1 MPCFRPTP
9 LKRPELSW
17 HIAKARNVVAPTAP
31 KNRGGLPCHAI
42 GEGFPRLLKS
52 SLPACL
58 RSRAKGRSL
67 TRLTMSWRPIRNLSD
82 TVTGKSEHL
91 LRYRI
96 YARSLPNLHRLS
108 CSPCRNAFAPPAHR
122 VGTTSVNAD
131 AQRTTTHYK
140 PPEGICSNWVGAE
153 GARSSA
159 LRKRSAQ
166 FWMSLSKSTRNI
178 DSCRSRRSAIGIDS
192 A

>member
-9 LKRPELSW
+9 LKRPELSL
-17 HIAKARNVVAPTAP
+17 HIAKARNVVAPTGP

-91 LRYRI
+91 LRYRN

-122 VGTTSVNAD
+122 VGTTSSTLMRSGRQHITSLQRAF
-131 AQRTTTHYK
+131 AQTGLELRAHA
-140 PPEGICSNWVGAE
+140 P
-153 GARSSA
+153 ARSENGRPNFGCRCQKA
-159 LRKRSAQ
+159 PET
-166 FWMSLSKSTRNI
+166 STRAA
-178 DSCRSRRSAIGIDS
+178 RA
-192 A
+192 AQP